1 MASEINKLEKAEDQ
15 TGYRIGAVSSLTGIS
30 PDTLR
35 IWEKRYSVVQ
45 PYRTDTGNR
54 VYSKQDLIQLSLIKH
69 LIDAGDN
76 IGTLAEL
83 DIPTLR
89 ARTETL
95 QSAGLKSEALAQRP
109 CRVVVVGSNMAMRI
123 AEAVDDLQG
132 LEVAGAC
139 ATTEEID
146 ELTLEENPDVVI
158 FELPTLDD
166 SHIEKLT
173 QWQERLNAPYALVVY
188 RFSSERVLQRINT
201 THCIALRAPVEMTTL
216 RRHCEAILH
225 QLLNESREVTLEFP
239 IMSDTIPPRLYDDN
253 TLARIANIS
262 TALKC
267 ECPHHLAELTMG
279 LNAFETYSAKCEN
292 QTREDAALH
301 AYLHSATA
309 QARQIIEQALEH
321 LIEVE
326 KINV

>member
-1 MASEINKLEKAEDQ
+1 MASEINKLDKADDQ
-15 TGYRIGAVSSLTGIS
+15 AGYRIGAVSSLTGIS

-89 ARTETL
+89 ARTATL
-95 QSAGLKSEALAQRP
+95 HSTGLKSEGLAQRA
-109 CRVVVVGSNMAMRI
+109 CRVVVVGSNMAMRL
-123 AEAVDDLQG
+123 AEAVEDLQG
-132 LEVAGAC
+132 LEVTGAC
-139 ATTEEID
+139 ATTEEIG

-201 THCIALRAPVEMTTL
+201 THCIALRAPVEITTL
-216 RRHCEAILH
+216 HRHCEAILH
-225 QLLNESREVTLEFP
+225 QLLNESKETALELP
-239 IMSDTIPPRLYDDN
+239 ILSETIPPRLYDDN
-253 TLARIANIS
+253 ALARIANIS
-262 TALKC
+262 TTLKC
-267 ECPHHLAELTMG
+267 ECPHHLAELAMG
-279 LNAFETYSAKCEN
+279 LNAFESYSAKCEN